1 MIEFA
6 KSTKPPEA
14 EQRYRVIGYGLG
26 LIATGMAAAQ
36 MVSFEEFVAALRGYG
51 LAGERGTVAL
61 AIALISLEVF
71 SVPFLFRLTLSPLA
85 RLLSAL
91 FVVLLPCAWAILVF
105 TALMGDV
112 RVSNVGLLGGFLPSL
127 PFDLAVGLVVAW
139 AVTVGFVF
147 SRLGGYS
154 ALKPKKF

>member
-14 EQRYRVIGYGLG
+14 EQQFRVIGYGLG
-26 LIATGMAAAQ
+26 LIATGMAVAQ
-36 MVSFEEFVAALRGYG
+36 MVSFEEFVAALRDYA
-51 LAGERGTVAL
+51 LTGERGAVAL

-71 SVPFLFRLTLSPLA
+71 SVPFLFRLSLSPLA

-91 FVVLLPCAWAILVF
+91 FVVIAPCVWAVLVF
-105 TALMGDV
+105 AALMGDV
-112 RVSNVGLLGGFLPSL
+112 QVPNAGLFGGFLSSL
-127 PFDLAVGLVVAW
+127 PFDLAVAFVAAW
-139 AVTVGFVF
+139 AATVGFVF
-147 SRLGGYS
+147 SRLGGYK

>member
-14 EQRYRVIGYGLG
+14 NQRYRLIGYALG
-26 LIATGMAAAQ
+26 LLAAGMAAAQ
-36 MVSFEEFVAALRGYG
+36 MVSFEEFVAALRDYN
-51 LAGERGTVAL
+51 LTGERGTVAL

-91 FVVLLPCAWAILVF
+91 FVVLLPCVWAVLVF
-105 TALMGDV
+105 AALMGDV
-112 RVSNVGLLGGFLPSL
+112 QISNVGLLGGFFSSL
-127 PFDLAVGLVVAW
+127 PLDVAIGLVTAW
-139 AVTVGFVF
+139 VVTVGFAF
-147 SRLGGYS
+147 GRMGGQK
-154 ALKPKKF
+154 ALKPKKL

>member
-6 KSTKPPEA
+6 KSTKPPEV

-105 TALMGDV
+105 AALMGDV
-112 RVSNVGLLGGFLPSL
+112 RVPNAGLLGGFLSSL
-127 PFDLAVGLVVAW
+127 PFDLAVGFVVAW
-139 AVTVGFVF
+139 AVAVGFVF
-147 SRLGGYS
+147 SRLGGYE
-154 ALKPKKF
+154 ALKPKKL